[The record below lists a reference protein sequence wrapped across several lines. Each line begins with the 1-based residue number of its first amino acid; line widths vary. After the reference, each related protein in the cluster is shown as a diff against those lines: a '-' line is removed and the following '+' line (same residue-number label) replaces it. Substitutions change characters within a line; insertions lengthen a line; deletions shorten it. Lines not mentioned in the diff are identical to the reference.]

1 MLMKKSTSSRIKSLE
16 DLVSDDDVTLIV
28 VKSTSEETTLRVC

>member
-16 DLVSDDDVTLIV
+16 DLASDDDVTLIV
-28 VKSTSEETTLRVC
+28 VKSTSEETALRVC